1 MDFSVAASCEG
12 NLQVVT
18 SQGDLD
24 VQAAPQMLALLMPM
38 MQPGSRT
45 VIEMSGTPFMDSSGL
60 ASIIEAAARARDVD
74 GYLCIAAPSVRVE
87 RVLQITGV
95 DTLIDVFDSLESAK
109 LGR

>member
-1 MDFSVAASCEG
+1 MEFAVFVSFEG
-12 NLQVVT
+12 DLQIVT

-24 VQAAPQMLALLMPM
+24 VHAAPQMLALLLPL

-45 VIEMSGTPFMDSSGL
+45 IIERSGTQFMDSSGL

>member
-1 MDFSVAASCEG
+1 MEFAVFVSFEG
-12 NLQVVT
+12 DLQIVT

-24 VQAAPQMLALLMPM
+24 VHAAPQMLALLLPL

-45 VIEMSGTPFMDSSGL
+45 IIEMSGTQFMDSSGL

-95 DTLIDVFDSLESAK
+95 DTLIDIFDSLESAK

>member
-1 MDFSVAASCEG
+1 MEFAVFVSFEG
-12 NLQVVT
+12 DLQIVT

-24 VQAAPQMLALLMPM
+24 VHAAPQMLALLLPL

-45 VIEMSGTPFMDSSGL
+45 IIEMSGTQFMDSSGL

-74 GYLCIAAPSVRVE
+74 GTVCIAAPSGRVE

>member
-1 MDFSVAASCEG
+1 MDFSAAASSEG
-12 NLQVVT
+12 ELQIVT

-24 VQAAPQMLALLMPM
+24 VHAAPQMLALLMPL

-45 VIEMSGTPFMDSSGL
+45 IIEMSGTPFMDSSGL

-74 GYLCIAAPSVRVE
+74 GTVCIAAPSGRVT
-87 RVLQITGV
+87 RVLEITGV

>member
-1 MDFSVAASCEG
+1 MDFSVAASHEG

-24 VQAAPQMLALLMPM
+24 VQAAPVMLALLMPM

-74 GYLCIAAPSVRVE
+74 GYLCMAAPSGRVKK
-87 RVLQITGV
+87 VLQITGV
-95 DTLIDVFDSLESAK
+95 DTLIDVFDSLESAQI
-109 LGR
+109 GR

>member
-1 MDFSVAASCEG
+1 MDFSVASSSEG

-24 VQAAPQMLALLMPM
+24 VHAAPQMLALLMPL

-60 ASIIEAAARARDVD
+60 ASIIEAAARARVVD
-74 GYLCIAAPSVRVE
+74 GYLCMAAPSGRVKK
-87 RVLQITGV
+87 VLQITGV
-95 DTLIDVFDSLESAK
+95 DTLIDVFDSLESAQI
-109 LGR
+109 GR

>member
-1 MDFSVAASCEG
+1 MDFSVAASHEG

-24 VQAAPQMLALLMPM
+24 VQAAPVMLALLMPM

-74 GYLCIAAPSVRVE
+74 GYLCMAAPSGRVKI
-87 RVLQITGV
+87 VLQITGV
-95 DTLIDVFDSLESAK
+95 DTLIDVFDSLESAQI
-109 LGR
+109 GR

>member
-1 MDFSVAASCEG
+1 MEFAVFVSFEG
-12 NLQVVT
+12 DLQIVT

-24 VQAAPQMLALLMPM
+24 VHAAPQMLALLLPL

-45 VIEMSGTPFMDSSGL
+45 IIEMSGTQFMDSSGL

>member
-1 MDFSVAASCEG
+1 MEFAVFVSFEG
-12 NLQVVT
+12 DLQIVT

-24 VQAAPQMLALLMPM
+24 VHAAPQMLALLLPL

-45 VIEMSGTPFMDSSGL
+45 IIEMSGTQFMDSSGL

-74 GYLCIAAPSVRVE
+74 GYLCIAAPSGRVE

>member
-1 MDFSVAASCEG
+1 MEFAVFVSFEG
-12 NLQVVT
+12 DLQIVT

-24 VQAAPQMLALLMPM
+24 VHAAPQMLALLLPL

-45 VIEMSGTPFMDSSGL
+45 IIEMSGTQFMDSSGL

-95 DTLIDVFDSLESAK
+95 DTLIDVFDSLDSAK
-109 LGR
+109 LG

>member
-1 MDFSVAASCEG
+1 MEFAVFVSFEG
-12 NLQVVT
+12 DLQIVT

-24 VQAAPQMLALLMPM
+24 VHAAPQMLALLLPL

-45 VIEMSGTPFMDSSGL
+45 VIEMSGTQFLDSSGL

-95 DTLIDVFDSLESAK
+95 DTLIDVFDSLDSAK
-109 LGR
+109 LG